1 MLNAFKLLSPTT
13 VAEASGELARLGDGA
28 RLYAGGAELVLLMCN
43 GMVHPDY
50 LVNIKGIDDL
60 SRIDWDGTSLTIGA
74 CATHHRLERDPRV
87 RRHLPAFAY
96 AESQVANVR
105 VRVQGTLGGNLC
117 FSDPHSDAG
126 TALLIYEAKA
136 TVANG
141 KRSRQ
146 MTLEEFLIGMYV
158 TALEPDE
165 LLVDVQVSP
174 LPLGWSSA
182 YLRVHRFQRPTL
194 GVAAAAK
201 IENNRIQEARLAVG
215 CVSPKPERLRDLE
228 AALRGASLGDAQ
240 RIILEKK
247 SYLSNLLQPVDDLL
261 GSADYKL
268 YMTQVLL
275 ARALEE
281 AANTKDESGKPVLS
295 GVEGMKD
302 EGSEVKQEA
311 RNPKPLIKNG
321 KAAEKFDLALTVNG
335 QAWQGELPVEET
347 LLDFLRTRRQL
358 TGTKRSCESQVCGA
372 CTVLV
377 NNLPVSSCSY
387 LAFEA
392 HEKSVT
398 TVEGLAVGERLDS
411 LQQGFIRNLGAQCGY
426 CTPGQ
431 LMAAK
436 ALLLENPS
444 PSREEIAEWLRGNIC
459 RCGAYAGIEASILE
473 ASGQKA
479 EG

>member
-1 MLNAFKLLSPTT
+1 MLSSFKLVSPTT
-13 VAEASGELARLGDGA
+13 VAEASGELSRLGDSA
-28 RLYAGGAELVLLMCN
+28 KVYAGGAELVLLMRH

-50 LVNIKGIDDL
+50 LVNIKDIDDL
-60 SRIDWDGTSLTIGA
+60 NRISWNGSVLSIGA
-74 CATHHRLERDPRV
+74 CATHHRLERDPLV
-87 RRHLPAFAY
+87 RRYLPAFAY

-105 VRVQGTLGGNLC
+105 VRAQGTLGGNLC

-146 MTLEEFLIGMYV
+146 MTLEEFLVGMYV

-165 LLVDVQVSP
+165 LLVDVRVSA
-174 LPLGWSSA
+174 LPAGWSSA
-182 YLRVHRFQRPTL
+182 YLRVHRYQRPTL

-201 IENNRIQEARLAVG
+201 IINGRIEDARLAVG
-215 CVSPKPERLRDLE
+215 CVNPKPERLKDLE
-228 AALRGASLGDAQ
+228 TALRGVALADAG
-240 RIILEKK
+240 RIISERK
-247 SYLSNLLQPVDDLL
+247 SYLRDTLQPVDDLL

-268 YMTQVLL
+268 YMAQVLL
-275 ARALEE
+275 RRALKQ
-281 AANTKDESGKPVLS
+281 AAKGKDKNGKPVLS
-295 GVEGMKD
+295 GVEGMED
-302 EGSEVKQEA
+302 ERPEA
-311 RNPKPLIKNG
+311 KRETTRRNPPATNG
-321 KAAEKFDLALTVNG
+321 KPIEKFQLALTVNG
-335 QAWQGELPVEET
+335 QPWQGEVPVEET
-347 LLDFLRTRRQL
+347 LLEFLRIRRQL

-377 NNLPVSSCSY
+377 DKLPVSSCSY

-392 HEKSVT
+392 DGKSVT
-398 TVEGLAVGERLDS
+398 TIEGLAVDGQLDP

-431 LMAAK
+431 LMASK

-473 ASGQKA
+473 AAGKDR
-479 EG
+479 